1 MKSEACFGFR
11 SATWK
16 LHCIQ
21 IEIYMRNVDVT
32 HSFPSQGLLIGN
44 STPHFL
50 ASPRPLISVLIISIS
65 LFLSLLTTPPQKFPA
80 EKALK
85 QRIVTYFLT
94 SPSQREINLSLSHF
108 SHWSFNLWADAM
120 RCRASYL
127 RTLQQD
133 DVFLSWTPEKPHLE

>member
-11 SATWK
+11 SAAWK

-133 DVFLSWTPEKPHLE
+133 DVLLSWTPEKPHLE

>member
-11 SATWK
+11 SANWK

-65 LFLSLLTTPPQKFPA
+65 LFLSLLTTPPLKFPA
-80 EKALK
+80 EKAL
-85 QRIVTYFLT
+85 QPRIVTYFLT
-94 SPSQREINLSLSHF
+94 SPHKEKLFFLSHF

-133 DVFLSWTPEKPHLE
+133 DVLLSWTPEKPHLE

>member
-11 SATWK
+11 SANWK

-44 STPHFL
+44 SIPHFL

-65 LFLSLLTTPPQKFPA
+65 LFLSLLTTPPLKFPA
-80 EKALK
+80 EKAL
-85 QRIVTYFLT
+85 QPRIVTYFLT
-94 SPSQREINLSLSHF
+94 SPHKEKLFFLSHI
-108 SHWSFNLWADAM
+108 SHTGALTSGLMQCDA
-120 RCRASYL
+120 
-127 RTLQQD
+127 
-133 DVFLSWTPEKPHLE
+133 EHLT

>member
-1 MKSEACFGFR
+1 MKSEPCFGFR

-16 LHCIQ
+16 RHCIQ

-65 LFLSLLTTPPQKFPA
+65 LFLSLLTTPPLKFPA

-133 DVFLSWTPEKPHLE
+133 DVLLSWTPEKPHLE